1 MKRALPWSILV
12 FALSIPLTFSGCDR
26 MITSRHAQLIKDA
39 EAKSGQGDFMRA
51 INLYEAALDD
61 TPQCAE
67 VHYQLALLYDD
78 KLKDPL
84 NALHHFKRYL
94 VLSPNGPRANE
105 IRASIKRD
113 EVDLLTNLSGDAVLT
128 GNEAARLRNEN
139 LSLRKELEERRLA
152 PRAVTDKLGTDKA
165 ANEPAGAK
173 ASRFYTVRS
182 GDTLVSISRKFY
194 KTRARW
200 KKILDAN
207 RKNIDNPE
215 RLKVGQTLV
224 IP

>member
-1 MKRALPWSILV
+1 
-12 FALSIPLTFSGCDR
+12 
-26 MITSRHAQLIKDA
+26 
-39 EAKSGQGDFMRA
+39 
-51 INLYEAALDD
+51 
-61 TPQCAE
+61 